1 MFCRNLFI
9 TGFLTLG
16 GVFGYTHNTSGIN
29 NTTKQILRTQDE
41 ESPSNLKNNLSTD
54 VPLWVSGL
62 KKQIANAVSEQG
74 FKEAKPFIEKYV
86 EDIEKQHNL
95 RLRVKGHAEVEHE
108 ENNPI
113 IRAIS
118 SNDKSADPRWLAE
131 LKNFIML
138 LVDTFGTHQLYTLLH
153 PVISS
158 IEMRYDVK
166 ILDVD
171 VDNNGKPIV
180 HYEEL
185 KSPKRAERVKSKSRH
200 HKTKRPTYSSDE
212 DKSGSN
218 SS

>member
-86 EDIEKQHNL
+86 EE
-95 RLRVKGHAEVEHE
+95 
-108 ENNPI
+108 
-113 IRAIS
+113 
-118 SNDKSADPRWLAE
+118 SADPRWLAE